1 MNLIIGA
8 GQVFKNYYLPNINNK
23 SKYFVF
29 DTNRMDNQNGF
40 TYISDTDKLLKKQYD
55 IVYLL
60 TPPKT
65 HFYYFKLLNDRC
77 NTFYIEKPVFLN
89 NEEYNASR
97 KLNSNVTILGG
108 YSRRFF
114 NNYVEFQNIIMQ
126 AEMKSSISK
135 INISEGYNYKWNPT
149 HLESIT
155 NDELSHIIDSF
166 LYILNLYQS
175 KIDIKINTVEGDDI
189 TYIYVDLV
197 INRIPVKIQF
207 SRVEDLSNQ
216 FNFINSDGD
225 VYSLNSN
232 LNGAISSI
240 TSNRY
245 EETKMST
252 NKQSSLSVFNEIIN
266 FVEKKYY
273 LHEDSKS
280 LTKFTNTISVLEEI
294 KSRIQ

>member
-1 MNLIIGA
+1 
-8 GQVFKNYYLPNINNK
+8 
-23 SKYFVF
+23 
-29 DTNRMDNQNGF
+29 
-40 TYISDTDKLLKKQYD
+40 
-55 IVYLL
+55 
-60 TPPKT
+60 
-65 HFYYFKLLNDRC
+65 
-77 NTFYIEKPVFLN
+77 
-89 NEEYNASR
+89 
-97 KLNSNVTILGG
+97 
-108 YSRRFF
+108 
-114 NNYVEFQNIIMQ
+114 MQ

-175 KIDIKINTVEGDDI
+175 KVDIKINTVEGDDI

-240 TSNRY
+240 ISNRY
-245 EETKMST
+245 KETKMST

-273 LHEDSKS
+273 LHENSKS
-280 LTKFTNTISVLEEI
+280 LTKFTNTISILEEI
-294 KSRIQ
+294 KSRIK